1 MPVDILIVIHALI
14 FFLIFLGF
22 HIVTFRTIGD
32 REVFKRLVYNVVV
45 VGVFQIVT
53 VAITVRQ
60 APISLVVVVVALTM
74 VIYTLMAWSYILGI
88 FGITVTSVRMQ
99 MLSEIAKS
107 GSRGITIDAL
117 LKHYNRKRMV
127 SQRLFRL
134 VSSGELKEVGGRY
147 FIRRKIS
154 PFLVHVYLQRMLLK
168 LYN

>member
-1 MPVDILIVIHALI
+1 MLADILIVIHALI

-32 REVFKRLVYNVVV
+32 REVFKKLVYNVVI

-53 VAITVRQ
+53 VVIAVRQ
-60 APISLVVVVVALTM
+60 EPIALVVAVVVLTL
-74 VIYTLMAWSYILGI
+74 VIYTLMAWSYILGV

-99 MLSEIAKS
+99 MLPEIAKS
-107 GSRGITIDAL
+107 GSRGITIGAL
-117 LKHYNRKRMV
+117 LTHYNRKRMV

-134 VSSGELKEVGGRY
+134 VSSGELKDVGGRY

-154 PFLVHVYLQRMLLK
+154 PFLVHVYLQRIFLT